1 MAAAKVALTKRA
13 DPTEL
18 TTTFLKYASTEKNG
32 EFFMSPND
40 FITPYLNI
48 FGESQP
54 NPKMVELLSRVVVCG
69 LLIGPGCP

>member
-18 TTTFLKYASTEKNG
+18 TTFLKYASTEKNG

-54 NPKMVELLSRVVVCG
+54 NPKMVELLSGVVVCG